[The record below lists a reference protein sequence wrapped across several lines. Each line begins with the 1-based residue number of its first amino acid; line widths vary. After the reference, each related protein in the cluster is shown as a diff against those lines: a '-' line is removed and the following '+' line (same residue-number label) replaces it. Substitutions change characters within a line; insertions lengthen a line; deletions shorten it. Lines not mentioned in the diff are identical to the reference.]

1 MVGLGFRFILFVYFK
16 NEIFFKKQNEKKR
29 RTKTWLVFCYCI
41 NPDLSIGKDMKNT
54 GITIKRIQFSYY
66 VRESRRSMVINDMDN
81 SDDDEL
87 KARLS
92 VLDGKIDV

>member
-1 MVGLGFRFILFVYFK
+1 M
-16 NEIFFKKQNEKKR
+16 
-29 RTKTWLVFCYCI
+29 T
-41 NPDLSIGKDMKNT
+41 NT
-54 GITIKRIQFSYY
+54 GITTKRIQFSYY

-81 SDDDEL
+81 CDDDEL